1 MENQSGRNCKA
12 KWANLKSNFAH
23 FGRQFRPFCS
33 AKHMLWETR
42 RETIKPQSVIRAL
55 TDFVRLPAAH
65 LPARGQKNYGSI
77 TSIANLSKCV
87 IIKHQ
92 VIETMAVALAI
103 HVLALLIAPS
113 KKYIKKYLALRN

>member
-1 MENQSGRNCKA
+1 MV
-12 KWANLKSNFAH
+12 F
-23 FGRQFRPFCS
+23 F
-33 AKHMLWETR
+33 
-42 RETIKPQSVIRAL
+42 KPKLVIRAL

-65 LPARGQKNYGSI
+65 LPAIEQKNYGSI

-92 VIETMAVALAI
+92 VIETMAGALAI

-113 KKYIKKYLALRN
+113 KKYIKKYLILRN